1 MSQAVQVIG
10 LDDTLRLLRDTQKD
24 VYDDLVSNIK
34 TIIEPARNNIIQIT
48 PFLPPLSGML
58 HRGRTAWTGIEAKT
72 EVTPFSLRGS
82 AGARRLVSIGVY
94 GKPGA
99 GFEIADMA
107 GRKSQVGRSGLS
119 REYTRN
125 GKKMRH
131 RLNGQGTALIR
142 NLPGKASRYAYP
154 AVEAKYPAIQAGVLL
169 TLEQTVAKINRRLD
183 RI

>member
-1 MSQAVQVIG
+1 MDSSVQLIG
-10 LDDTLRLLRDTQKD
+10 VDETLRLLRDTEKE
-24 VYDDLVSNIK
+24 VYADLVKNIK
-34 TIIEPARNNIIQIT
+34 TIVEPARSNIIRTT
-48 PFLPPLSGML
+48 PFLPPVSGML

-72 EVTPFSLRGS
+72 EVTPFGLKGS
-82 AGARRLVSIGVY
+82 NGARRVVSIGVY

-107 GRKSQVGRSGLS
+107 GRKSQVGRVGLS

-142 NLPGKASRYAYP
+142 NLPNKASRYAYP
-154 AVEAKYPAIQAGVLL
+154 AVEQRFPAIQAGVLAL
-169 TLEQTVAKINRRLD
+169 LDTTAAKINKRLD